1 MSIISKGTFRNEK
14 LISGVKVRTS
24 KEIVT
29 KGNIFHLEFS
39 TFRNDSEVY
48 KLKESTTEM
57 MAGTSH

>member
-1 MSIISKGTFRNEK
+1 MKK

>member
-1 MSIISKGTFRNEK
+1 MKK

-24 KEIVT
+24 KAIVI
-29 KGNIFHLEFS
+29 KGNMLYLEFS

-57 MAGTSH
+57 MAGTSR